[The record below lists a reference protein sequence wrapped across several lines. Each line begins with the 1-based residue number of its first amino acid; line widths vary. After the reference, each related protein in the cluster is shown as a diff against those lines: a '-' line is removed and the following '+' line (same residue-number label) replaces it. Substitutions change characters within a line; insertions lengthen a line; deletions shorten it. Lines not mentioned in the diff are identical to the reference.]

1 MVGAGQL
8 ARMTQRAAID
18 LGVELRVLATDPE
31 DSAVRAGARVRTGR
45 PDDLEALRALA
56 TGADVVTFD
65 HEHASGTLLGLLEDE
80 GFRLAPSAEAK
91 RLAQDKLHA
100 RTRLQALG
108 FPVPPFAAVTR
119 RDDVERF
126 AAAHGWPLVAKA
138 PTGGYDGRGV
148 TIVGDADAA
157 AALLD
162 ELPGPL
168 LLEPLLQLER
178 ELAVLVAR
186 SASGE
191 CAVYA
196 VAETVQHDAMCRE
209 VLVPAPV
216 APALAAEAQ
225 HLAQAV
231 VVAAD
236 AVGVV
241 AVELF
246 VTPDGLVINELALR
260 PHNSGHFTI
269 EGAETS
275 QFEQHL
281 RAILDWPLG
290 ATDLTAP
297 AVAMVNVVGPPDGS
311 DPRGRVAPALAVR
324 GAHVHL
330 YDKAPAPG
338 RKLGHVTARASSLG
352 QARETARRAAEILEG
367 GW

>member
-1 MVGAGQL
+1 MV
-8 ARMTQRAAID
+8 
-18 LGVELRVLATDPE
+18 
-31 DSAVRAGARVRTGR
+31 
-45 PDDLEALRALA
+45 
-56 TGADVVTFD
+56 
-65 HEHASGTLLGLLEDE
+65 
-80 GFRLAPSAEAK
+80 K
-91 RLAQDKLHA
+91 
-100 RTRLQALG
+100 
-108 FPVPPFAAVTR
+108 
-119 RDDVERF
+119 
-126 AAAHGWPLVAKA
+126 
-138 PTGGYDGRGV
+138 
-148 TIVGDADAA
+148 
-157 AALLD
+157 
-162 ELPGPL
+162 
-168 LLEPLLQLER
+168 
-178 ELAVLVAR
+178 
-186 SASGE
+186 
-191 CAVYA
+191 
-196 VAETVQHDAMCRE
+196 
-209 VLVPAPV
+209 
-216 APALAAEAQ
+216 
-225 HLAQAV
+225 
-231 VVAAD
+231 AAD